1 MRDLLGDAVT
11 SLEVLGAIVILF
23 FVHFLFTKFKKVLIT
38 PFVVMLLGYI
48 AFIIGIVYIRGWT
61 GMGWMVWGNIIMAIG
76 LLFYL
81 GLEIFCIFRKRA
93 YKWKSAK

>member
-11 SLEVLGAIVILF
+11 SMEVLGAIVILF
-23 FVHFLFTKFKKVLIT
+23 FLHFLFAKFKKFLIT
-38 PFVVMLLGYI
+38 PFVIMLLGYI

-76 LLFYL
+76 ILFYL
-81 GLEIFCIFRKRA
+81 VLEIFCIFRNRA
-93 YKWKSAK
+93 YKWKSAE